1 MAAKV
6 AIVVAIAKA
15 EKSINQTE
23 EKKKRYDMGD
33 MRYGGDAY
41 LRLLSVRE
49 DTCLD
54 MILH

>member
-23 EKKKRYDMGD
+23 RRRKSAMIWGICDMGE
-33 MRYGGDAY
+33 MP
-41 LRLLSVRE
+41 
-49 DTCLD
+49 
-54 MILH
+54 I